1 MTAYSQKGILFILF
15 ALFLA
20 FIAYTA
26 FNWFS
31 SIQIFEEGWSWVP
44 WALALVLFVLLIWKL
59 ELLKLKDY
67 ERAVIFRLGKFNRV
81 GGPGWT
87 LILPFIEAYKQVDL
101 RTRTLDVERQDTIT
115 RDSIEVKID
124 AVLYIKVKKDT
135 ESIKNSVLEI
145 EDFETAAKTFV
156 VASIRDTVGGMEL
169 GEVISNIEA
178 INKQVQAGLE
188 EIAKEWGVRVI
199 SVQIKDVDIP
209 QTVLEAMHKQK
220 AAVQEKLARIEK
232 ANAHK
237 AEINA
242 VKEATEGLSDKAL
255 KYYYLKALEEMSHGK
270 STKIIFPLEFS
281 SLASSIG
288 GSLGAKQSGDQMAE
302 TMKKALDV
310 YVSKAVAEA
319 KKKEKKKK

>member
-1 MTAYSQKGILFILF
+1 MAAYSQKGILFILF
-15 ALFLA
+15 ALFLI
-20 FIAYTA
+20 FVIYNA
-26 FNWFS
+26 FNWFLS
-31 SIQIFEEGWSWVP
+31 FPIFEGNWTWAL
-44 WALALVLFVLLIWKL
+44 WALAIVLFIFLILKL

-67 ERAVIFRLGKFNRV
+67 ERAVIFRLGKFSRV

-87 LILPFIEAYKQVDL
+87 LILPFIEQYKRVDL

-115 RDSIEVKID
+115 KDSIEIKID
-124 AVLYIKVKKDT
+124 AVLYIKIKKDN
-135 ESIKNSVLEI
+135 ESVKNSVLEI

-156 VASIRDTVGGMEL
+156 VASIRDAVGSMDL
-169 GEVISNIEA
+169 SEVISNIET
-178 INKQVQAGLE
+178 INKQVQEGLE
-188 EIAKEWGVRVI
+188 EITREWGVRVI

-209 QTVLEAMHKQK
+209 QIVLEAMHKQK

-232 ANAHK
+232 ASAHK

-242 VKEATEGLSDKAL
+242 VKEAAEGLSDKAL
-255 KYYYLKALEEMSHGK
+255 NYYYLKALEEMSRGK

-288 GSLGAKQSGDQMAE
+288 SSLGNRQSGDQMVE

-319 KKKEKKKK
+319 KKKEKKK

>member
-1 MTAYSQKGILFILF
+1 MTAFTQKGILFILF

-20 FIAYTA
+20 FVA
-26 FNWFS
+26 FNVFNISSSFDFFS
-31 SIQIFEEGWSWVP
+31 GNLSWIP
-44 WALALVLFVLLIWKL
+44 WVLAIVVFFLLIWKL

-87 LILPFIEAYKQVDL
+87 LILPFIEAYKRVDL

-115 RDSIEVKID
+115 KDSIEVTID
-124 AVLYIKVKKDT
+124 AVLYIKVKKDE
-135 ESIKNSVLEI
+135 ESVKNSVLEI

-156 VASIRDTVGGMEL
+156 VASIRDAVGSMGL
-169 GEVISNIEA
+169 SEVISNIEA

-188 EIAKEWGVRVI
+188 EITKEWGVRVI

-232 ANAHK
+232 ASAHK
-237 AEINA
+237 AEIDA

-255 KYYYLKALEEMSHGK
+255 NYYYLKALEEMSRGK

-288 GSLGAKQSGDQMAE
+288 SSIGGKQSNDQMVE